1 MFERFFKNRYGYSR
15 WDGTQQVEGLDADEI
30 LKALSDDYME
40 NGNLQQA
47 LKRLMQDGMR
57 SDDGRRTM
65 GLRELMER
73 MREQRNQQLNRY
85 NMASGVMDDL
95 REKLE
100 EIKQLERA
108 GIQRRLDGE
117 QSDQQQADQQ
127 PARGAQGQEDQQQS
141 PGSQSQQGQ
150 EGQQGESGGENGSDL
165 TPEQKRK
172 MLEMIAKRKQDYL
185 DNLPADIPGQVKGLS
200 EYDFMDDQAREKF
213 KELMDSLQQ
222 QMMQQF
228 FQGMQQSLQNMTPED
243 IARMREMIRD
253 LNKMLRERQEGKE
266 PDFDSFMQK
275 HGEYF
280 PGVNSLD
287 DLIEQMQQ
295 QMAAMQ
301 GIMENLS
308 SEQREELQNL
318 MEQLMGDDRI
328 RVDLM
333 ELAQNLEAV
342 APMENMRTRFNFRG
356 DESLPLNEAMRMM
369 SRLQQMEGLEDQ
381 LSEARR
387 MDNLEAI
394 DSEKVKELLGDE
406 EYQSVEQL
414 KELMKMLEEAGYI
427 QKRGNRWEL
436 TARGIRKIG
445 QKALQDI
452 FNKLKRDGFGRHVSP
467 FRGVGGERTDESKVY
482 QFGDPFL
489 LDLEKTLM
497 NALHRRGTGTPVGL
511 QKEDFEVY
519 RTEFTTQSST
529 VLMIDMSLSMI
540 YNGCQ
545 PAAKKVAVALES
557 LIRSQFPRDNLYIV
571 GFSRIAQEFKPN
583 ELIEMST
590 LDNQQGTNMAHG
602 LMLSRQLLARHR
614 GVNKQIIMITD
625 GGPTVWYE
633 DGEWLFNWPYNHMA
647 EQQTLLEV
655 QRCTREGITINT
667 FMLEDDNWMI
677 AFVNQM
683 SQINHGRTFYAD
695 KNNLGEYLLVDY
707 LNSKRKIVS

>member
-15 WDGTQQVEGLDADEI
+15 WDGTQNIEGLDADDV
-30 LKALSDDYME
+30 LKALSDDYLE

-47 LKRLMQDGMR
+47 MRRLMQNGIPK
-57 SDDGRRTM
+57 DDGRKTM

-100 EIKQLERA
+100 EIKQLERE
-108 GIQRRLDGE
+108 GIQDRLDGAPDNKQPSSSE
-117 QSDQQQADQQ
+117 QGQQQQPSDQQGQQ
-127 PARGAQGQEDQQQS
+127 GEQGQSGQ
-141 PGSQSQQGQ
+141 GQQGQ
-150 EGQQGESGGENGSDL
+150 EGQSDGGNDDL
-165 TPEQKRK
+165 SPEQKRK

-185 DNLPADIPGQVKGLS
+185 DKLPTDIPGQIKSLS
-200 EYDFMDDQAREKF
+200 EYDFMDDEAREKF
-213 KELMDSLQQ
+213 KELLDSLQQ
-222 QMMQQF
+222 QMMNQF

-243 IARMREMIRD
+243 IAKMREMIRD

-266 PDFDSFMQK
+266 PDFDGFMQK
-275 HGEYF
+275 HGQYF

-301 GIMENLS
+301 GIMDNLS
-308 SEQREELQNL
+308 PEQRDELQNL

-328 RVDLM
+328 RVDMM
-333 ELAQNLEAV
+333 ELAQNLEALS
-342 APMENMRTRFNFRG
+342 PTEQMRTRFPFQGN
-356 DESLPLNEAMRMM
+356 ESLPFNEAMRMM

-381 LSEARR
+381 FDEARR

-394 DSEKVKELLGDE
+394 DSDKVKELLGDE
-406 EYQSVEQL
+406 EYQSIEQL

-427 QKRGNRWEL
+427 QKRGKRWEL
-436 TARGIRKIG
+436 TARGIRRIG

-467 FRGVGGERTDESKVY
+467 FRGIGGERTDESKAY

-497 NALHRRGTGTPVGL
+497 NAMHRGGIGTPVQL

-571 GFSRIAQEFKPN
+571 GFSRIAREYKSE
-583 ELIEMST
+583 ELVEMSHY
-590 LDNQQGTNMAHG
+590 DNEKGTNMAHG
-602 LMLSRQLLARHR
+602 LMLSRQLLAKHR
-614 GVNKQIIMITD
+614 GVNKQVIMITD

-633 DGEWLFNWPYNHMA
+633 NGEWMFNWPYNHLA
-647 EQQTLLEV
+647 EQQTLLEA

-667 FMLEDDNWMI
+667 FMLEDDNWMV

-707 LNSKRKIVS
+707 LNSKRKFVS